1 MQALDIMSSPVY
13 VLEPKD
19 TVSHARNLMIRHR
32 ISRCPVIEDGTL
44 RGIITKKDLA
54 YRLRQKEPIWRRRPL
69 DKIPV
74 EVLMTPDPLTVEAGT
89 PVPEIARSMISRQIS
104 GLPVME
110 NETIAGIV
118 TKSDILRSEKV
129 NELGMKVGDLAVPV
143 EKVSRYHSLDHILD
157 IMSEQN
163 NKVVVM
169 NDDGTI
175 AGIITES
182 NLAFYSYTN
191 ERRELHEKDVLF
203 LRREESAGRKWFRHV
218 VDVSVV
224 AEDVMTRPVVTVD
237 RLDLPIQE
245 AVSLMREHQIN
256 SVVVAKEKE
265 LMGIVK
271 RDDII
276 KEVAK

>member
-1 MQALDIMSSPVY
+1 MQASDIMSSPVY

-19 TVSHARNLMIRHR
+19 TASHARNLMIKHR
-32 ISRCPVIEDGTL
+32 ISRCPVIEEGAL
-44 RGIITKKDLA
+44 CGIITKKDLA
-54 YRLRQKEPIWRRRPL
+54 YRLRQKEPVWRRRPL

-74 EVLMTPDPLTVEAGT
+74 EILMTPDPLTVETGT
-89 PVPEIARSMISRQIS
+89 TVSEIARAMISREIS

-110 NETIAGIV
+110 EGAIAGIV

-129 NELGMKVGDLAVPV
+129 NELEMMVGDLAVRV
-143 EKVSRYHSLDHILD
+143 EKVNRFHSLDHILD
-157 IMSEQN
+157 IISEQN
-163 NKVVVM
+163 NKVIVM

-182 NLAFYSYTN
+182 NLAFHTYTN
-191 ERRELHEKDVLF
+191 VRRELHEKDVLF
-203 LRREESAGRKWFRHV
+203 LRREEAGGRKWFRDV

-224 AEDVMTRPVVTVD
+224 AEDVMSRPVVTVE
-237 RLDLPIQE
+237 RMDLPIQA
-245 AVSLMREHQIN
+245 AVSLMREHHIN
-256 SVVVAKEKE
+256 SVVIAKDRE

-276 KEVAK
+276 QEVAK